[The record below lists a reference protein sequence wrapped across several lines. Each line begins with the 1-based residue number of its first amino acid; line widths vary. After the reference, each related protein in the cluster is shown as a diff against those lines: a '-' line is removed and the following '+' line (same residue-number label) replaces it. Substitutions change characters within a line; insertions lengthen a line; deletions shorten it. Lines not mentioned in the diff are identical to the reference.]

1 MLIYGAGWYCES
13 HLRSNFLYSHNKEG
27 KHSMNLKNEI
37 LRLLAENGRLN
48 NAAIAERLDTAEQSV
63 QQAVA
68 ELEADGVIV
77 GYRAMF
83 DETCLPETAVK
94 AVIEVKIKPERNSGF
109 DRIAKRI
116 SKFSKVESVYLVSGS
131 YDLLI
136 EVHGESLKD
145 VAEFVSGKLATI
157 DGVMSTSTQF
167 LLKKYK
173 ELGKM
178 MQNEEHKERLN
189 ITP

>member
-1 MLIYGAGWYCES
+1 MD
-13 HLRSNFLYSHNKEG
+13 
-27 KHSMNLKNEI
+27 LKNEI
-37 LRLLAENGRLN
+37 LRLLAENGRLS
-48 NAAIAERLDTAEQSV
+48 AADIAERLQITEKSAQKTV
-63 QQAVA
+63 G
-68 ELEADGVIV
+68 ELESDGVIV

-83 DETCLPETAVK
+83 DETVLPETAVK
-94 AVIEVKIKPERNSGF
+94 AIIEVKTKPERDSGF

-131 YDLLI
+131 YDLLL
-136 EVHGESLKD
+136 EVHGDSLKD
-145 VAEFVSGKLATI
+145 VAEFVASKLATI
-157 DGVMSTSTQF
+157 EGVISTSTLF

-178 MQNEEHKERLN
+178 MQDEEHKERLN

>member
-1 MLIYGAGWYCES
+1 MD
-13 HLRSNFLYSHNKEG
+13 
-27 KHSMNLKNEI
+27 LKKEI
-37 LRLLAENGRLN
+37 LRLLAENGRLEA
-48 NAAIAERLDTAEQSV
+48 AAIAERLDVTTQSV

-68 ELEADGVIV
+68 ELEADGVIA

-83 DETCLPETAVK
+83 DETLLPETAVK
-94 AVIEVKIKPERNSGF
+94 AIIEVKTKPERDSGF
-109 DRIAKRI
+109 DSIAKRI

-145 VAEFVSGKLATI
+145 VAEFVSSKLATI
-157 DGVMSTSTQF
+157 DGVISTSTQF

-173 ELGKM
+173 ELGKI
-178 MQNEEHKERLN
+178 MQNEEHNERLN

>member
-1 MLIYGAGWYCES
+1 MD
-13 HLRSNFLYSHNKEG
+13 
-27 KHSMNLKNEI
+27 LKKEI
-37 LRLLAENGRLN
+37 LRLLAENGRLEA
-48 NAAIAERLDTAEQSV
+48 AAIAERLDITTQSV

-68 ELEADGVIV
+68 ELEADGIIV

-83 DETCLPETAVK
+83 DETVLPETAVK
-94 AVIEVKIKPERNSGF
+94 AIIEVKTKPERDSGF
-109 DRIAKRI
+109 DSIAKRI

-145 VAEFVSGKLATI
+145 VAEFVSSKLATI
-157 DGVMSTSTQF
+157 DGVISTSTQF

-173 ELGKM
+173 ELGKI
-178 MQNEEHKERLN
+178 MQNEEHNERLN

>member
-1 MLIYGAGWYCES
+1 ME
-13 HLRSNFLYSHNKEG
+13 
-27 KHSMNLKNEI
+27 LKNEI
-37 LRLLAENGRLN
+37 LRLLAENGRLS
-48 NAAIAERLDTAEQSV
+48 AADIAERLQITEKSAQK
-63 QQAVA
+63 AVA
-68 ELEADGVIV
+68 ELESDGVIV

-83 DETCLPETAVK
+83 DETVLPETAVK
-94 AVIEVKIKPERNSGF
+94 AIIEVKTKPERDSGF

-131 YDLLI
+131 YDLLL
-136 EVHGESLKD
+136 EVHGDSLKD
-145 VAEFVSGKLATI
+145 VAEFVASKLATI
-157 DGVMSTSTQF
+157 EGVISTSTLF

-178 MQNEEHKERLN
+178 MQDEEHKERLN

>member
-1 MLIYGAGWYCES
+1 MD
-13 HLRSNFLYSHNKEG
+13 
-27 KHSMNLKNEI
+27 LKKEI
-37 LRLLAENGRLN
+37 LRLLAENGRLEA
-48 NAAIAERLDTAEQSV
+48 AAIAERLDITTQSV

-68 ELEADGVIV
+68 ELEADGVIA

-83 DETCLPETAVK
+83 DETLLPETAVK
-94 AVIEVKIKPERNSGF
+94 AIIEVKTKPERDSGF
-109 DRIAKRI
+109 DSIAKRI

-145 VAEFVSGKLATI
+145 VAEFVSSKLATI
-157 DGVMSTSTQF
+157 DGVISTSTQF

-173 ELGKM
+173 ELGKI
-178 MQNEEHKERLN
+178 MQNEEHNERLN

>member
-1 MLIYGAGWYCES
+1 MDLE
-13 HLRSNFLYSHNKEG
+13 K
-27 KHSMNLKNEI
+27 EI
-37 LRLLAENGRLN
+37 LRLLAENGRLEA
-48 NAAIAERLDTAEQSV
+48 AAIAERLDVTTQSV

-68 ELEADGVIV
+68 ELEADGVIA

-83 DETCLPETAVK
+83 DETLLPETAVK
-94 AVIEVKIKPERNSGF
+94 AIIEVKTKPERDSGF
-109 DRIAKRI
+109 DSIAKRI

-145 VAEFVSGKLATI
+145 VAEFVSSKLATI
-157 DGVMSTSTQF
+157 DGVISTSTQF

-173 ELGKM
+173 ELGKI
-178 MQNEEHKERLN
+178 MQNEEHNERLN

>member
-1 MLIYGAGWYCES
+1 
-13 HLRSNFLYSHNKEG
+13 
-27 KHSMNLKNEI
+27 MNLKNEI

-83 DETCLPETAVK
+83 DETYLPETAVK

-116 SKFSKVESVYLVSGS
+116 G
-131 YDLLI
+131 
-136 EVHGESLKD
+136 
-145 VAEFVSGKLATI
+145 T
-157 DGVMSTSTQF
+157 
-167 LLKKYK
+167 
-173 ELGKM
+173 
-178 MQNEEHKERLN
+178 N
-189 ITP
+189 I

>member
-1 MLIYGAGWYCES
+1 MDL
-13 HLRSNFLYSHNKEG
+13 
-27 KHSMNLKNEI
+27 KHEI
-37 LRLLAENGRLN
+37 LRLLAVNGRLE
-48 NAAIAERLDTAEQSV
+48 AADIAERLHVTKKSV
-63 QQAVA
+63 QKAVA
-68 ELEADGVIV
+68 ELEDDSVIV

-83 DETCLPETAVK
+83 DETILPETAVK
-94 AVIEVKIKPERNSGF
+94 AIIEVKTKPERNSGF
-109 DRIAKRI
+109 DRLAKRI

-131 YDLLI
+131 YDLLL
-136 EVHGESLKD
+136 EVHGDSLKD
-145 VAEFVSGKLATI
+145 IAEFVSNKLAAI
-157 DGVMSTSTQF
+157 DGVMSTSTLF

>member
-1 MLIYGAGWYCES
+1 ME
-13 HLRSNFLYSHNKEG
+13 
-27 KHSMNLKNEI
+27 LKNEI
-37 LRLLAENGRLN
+37 LRLLAENGRLS
-48 NAAIAERLDTAEQSV
+48 AADIAERLQITEISAQR
-63 QQAVA
+63 AVN
-68 ELEADGVIV
+68 ELESDGVIV

-83 DETCLPETAVK
+83 DETVLPETAVK
-94 AVIEVKIKPERNSGF
+94 AIIEVKTKPERDSGF

-131 YDLLI
+131 YDLLL
-136 EVHGESLKD
+136 EVHGDSLKD
-145 VAEFVSGKLATI
+145 VAEFVASKLATI
-157 DGVMSTSTQF
+157 EGVISTSTLF

-178 MQNEEHKERLN
+178 MQDEEHKERLN

>member
-1 MLIYGAGWYCES
+1 M
-13 HLRSNFLYSHNKEG
+13 
-27 KHSMNLKNEI
+27 
-37 LRLLAENGRLN
+37 RLLAENGRLS
-48 NAAIAERLDTAEQSV
+48 AADIAERLQITEKSAQKTV
-63 QQAVA
+63 G
-68 ELEADGVIV
+68 ELESDGVIV

-83 DETCLPETAVK
+83 DETVLPETAVK
-94 AVIEVKIKPERNSGF
+94 AIIEVKTKPERDSGF

-131 YDLLI
+131 YDLLL
-136 EVHGESLKD
+136 EVHGDSLKD
-145 VAEFVSGKLATI
+145 VAEFVASKLATI
-157 DGVMSTSTQF
+157 EGVISTSTLF

-178 MQNEEHKERLN
+178 MQDEEHKERLN